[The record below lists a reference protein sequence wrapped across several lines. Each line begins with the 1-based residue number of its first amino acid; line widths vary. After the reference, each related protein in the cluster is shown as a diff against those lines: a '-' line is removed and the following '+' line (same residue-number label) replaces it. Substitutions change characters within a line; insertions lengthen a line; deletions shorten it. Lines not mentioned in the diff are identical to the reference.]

1 MGRAVVPERRE
12 VVRVGEGEEPRLGPA
27 GAEIRS
33 RGALPVRVR
42 SEEVHRLRPAFPNCL
57 ASSTCSKAGKA
68 FVVRE
73 TAKAAE

>member
-1 MGRAVVPERRE
+1 MGPAVVPERRE
-12 VVRVGEGEEPRLGPA
+12 VVRVGGEEPRLGPA